1 VAARRVSV
9 TPLAPAVLI
18 EPAFAKINLTLRVVG
33 RRANGYHDLES
44 LVCFATL
51 SDRVELRVGGPLEL
65 RVSGPMGVAAG
76 AVEENLVL
84 KAARALGRKVKRLK
98 LGRFGLIKR
107 LPVGAGLGG
116 GSADAGA
123 ALRLLAHANG
133 LRRNDPR
140 LLEAAAE
147 TGSDVPVCLDPH
159 TRWMRGTGDVLSP
172 PLGMPR
178 LFAVLVHPAL
188 ALPTRDVFSELAAP
202 KKSGRGTRALPRVPQ
217 ARKEFVAFL
226 AGGVNDLEAPAI
238 RLAPIIEDVLAIL
251 REQPACV
258 LARMSGS
265 GSTCFGVF
273 ATRSAA
279 TQAARA
285 VSELHPTWWV
295 KTTEFGADEPAE
307 R

>member
-1 VAARRVSV
+1 LV
-9 TPLAPAVLI
+9 TPLVAAALI
-18 EPAFAKINLTLRVVG
+18 EPAFAKINLTLRVLG
-33 RRANGYHDLES
+33 RRADGYHDLES

-51 SDRVELRVGGPLEL
+51 SDRVELRVGGPVEL
-65 RVSGPMGVAAG
+65 RVSGPMAVAAG
-76 AVEENLVL
+76 ATEENLVL
-84 KAARALGRKVKRLK
+84 KAARALERRVKRLK
-98 LGRFGLIKR
+98 LGRFGLVKR

-116 GSADAGA
+116 GSADAAA

-147 TGSDVPVCLDPH
+147 IGADVPVCLDPH
-159 TRWMRGTGDVLSP
+159 TRWMRGVGDVLSP
-172 PLGMPR
+172 PQAIPR

-188 ALPTRDVFSELAAP
+188 ALATRDVFGELAAP
-202 KKSGRGTRALPRVPQ
+202 KRTGRTMRALPSLPQ
-217 ARKEFVAFL
+217 ARKEFVAFVA
-226 AGGVNDLEAPAI
+226 AGANDLEAPAI

-279 TQAARA
+279 TEAARA
-285 VSELHPTWWV
+285 IVEVHPSWWV
-295 KTTEFGADEPAE
+295 KTTELGADEPAA